1 MHIALYFGSF
11 NPIHNGHVGLA
22 NHLIDQ
28 GLADAVWFVLSPQ
41 NPLKESHILLD
52 DDTRLNMTK
61 LATAQNNAFAV
72 SDIEFSMPKPNY
84 TIYTLRRLK
93 EQFPEHLFTLL
104 IGADNMEIF
113 NKWKDYQSILNEF
126 QVMVYPRSGFNFE
139 KPKYPE
145 MKLIQAPL
153 FELSSSEVREN
164 IKNGFPYAHLIPQ
177 SVANY
182 IEEHRLYR

>member
-93 EQFPEHLFTLL
+93 EQFP
-104 IGADNMEIF
+104 DR
-113 NKWKDYQSILNEF
+113 K
-126 QVMVYPRSGFNFE
+126 
-139 KPKYPE
+139 
-145 MKLIQAPL
+145 
-153 FELSSSEVREN
+153 
-164 IKNGFPYAHLIPQ
+164 
-177 SVANY
+177 SVV
-182 IEEHRLYR
+182 